1 MPIGQIHLASNTP
14 STNGDEESNDQT
26 EDGDNVIVDEET
38 KFIPSRLIDKAGR
51 LNIRT
56 EELDI
61 RNPFTFRNKSSC
73 RLCSIWSTVNCPNF
87 RTNEL
92 KVWTVL
98 SAEDIY

>member
-38 KFIPSRLIDKAGR
+38 KFIPSRLVDKAGR

-61 RNPFTFRNKSSC
+61 RNPFTFRNAI
-73 RLCSIWSTVNCPNF
+73 RLRWGMVIQ
-87 RTNEL
+87 
-92 KVWTVL
+92 
-98 SAEDIY
+98 IYVIGKLEINYIYTYI